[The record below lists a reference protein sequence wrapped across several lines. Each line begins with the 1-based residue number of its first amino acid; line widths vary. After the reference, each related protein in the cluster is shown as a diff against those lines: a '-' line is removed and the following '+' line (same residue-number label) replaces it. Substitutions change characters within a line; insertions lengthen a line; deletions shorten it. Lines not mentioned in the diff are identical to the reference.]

1 MEDRRHTEP
10 YKSARPSGAPGP
22 VDIETTIKHPLPRS
36 EADERLRGLSIDGRY
51 QVGTCIGA
59 GGMSRVYAGVHSQT
73 GVRVAIKL
81 IDPALSREP
90 STKQRILSETRAMME
105 LQSNH
110 IVRAHDVGVVPGG
123 QLYVV
128 MEFLD
133 GENLDALL
141 EREGPLPWP
150 RVAAIGAQICSGLT
164 AAHRNHYIHRD
175 IKPQNLIRVAVEGEP
190 ELIKII
196 DFGVAREVRVEA
208 GPTEQGVLPGTPE
221 YMAPELV
228 KQQEVRAN
236 VRTDLYALGVTL
248 YKLLTGRLP
257 FQGATYMET
266 LRRHVGEPLT
276 PPSVAAPGRGI
287 PPEADAILGKLL
299 AKDPAARY
307 ADARELSAALRPDRR
322 TPSPAEAVE
331 PPPPGPRVAVP
342 LPSPPPPTAPL
353 AGESAA
359 THPSFTPSEITEPPR
374 PHHRRIDRRF
384 VTTRVGTLTVAVALF
399 TGGTFAVRPHAAE
412 PATRLAAAT
421 PPASKAPPVAQPEAG
436 ASATPESAA
445 SATPESAAPSPTPA
459 PATPPA
465 DVAADVAAD
474 APPPADPTP
483 AEDPPVLLSE
493 APIDPEAPPAP
504 VAPPEPDDPAPSSA
518 SIEPSFDYNDTR
530 KLIAEQHAF
539 LRNECMT
546 KKAKKPLAR
555 LRFRVDV
562 RPNGRPLVSV
572 FSGEKDVRSCVRG
585 LFVFPLDTTPNGAA
599 FEYSLAPSGNG
610 ALKPV
615 PVDPEKVKPA

>member
-10 YKSARPSGAPGP
+10 YKSARPSGAPAP
-22 VDIETTIKHPLPRS
+22 VDIETTLKHPLPRG
-36 EADERLRGLSIDGRY
+36 ETDERLRGLSIDGRY
-51 QVGTCIGA
+51 QIGNCIGA

-110 IVRAHDVGVVPGG
+110 IVRAHDVGVIPGG

-228 KQQEVRAN
+228 KQQEIRAN

-299 AKDPAARY
+299 AKNPAERY

-322 TPSPAEAVE
+322 TPPPADAVE
-331 PPPPGPRVAVP
+331 RAPSAPRVAVP
-342 LPSPPPPTAPL
+342 LPAPPPPAAQL
-353 AGESAA
+353 SGESAA

-374 PHHRRIDRRF
+374 AHHRGIDRRF
-384 VTTRVGTLTVAVALF
+384 VTLRLGTLTVAVALF
-399 TGGTFAVRPHAAE
+399 TAGTFAVRPHAAE
-412 PATRLAAAT
+412 PSTRLAAAA
-421 PPASKAPPVAQPEAG
+421 PPASKAPPEAT
-436 ASATPESAA
+436 APAP
-445 SATPESAAPSPTPA
+445 PESAAPAPTPA

-465 DVAADVAAD
+465 DAPAD
-474 APPPADPTP
+474 APPAAAPPPPPADPTP
-483 AEDPPVLLSE
+483 AEDPPVLVSD

-504 VAPPEPDDPAPSSA
+504 VALPEPEDPPPSSA
-518 SIEPSFDYNDTR
+518 PIEPNFDYNGTR

-562 RPNGRPLVSV
+562 RSNGRPLVSV

-610 ALKPV
+610 TLKPV
-615 PVDPEKVKPA
+615 PVDPEKVRPA